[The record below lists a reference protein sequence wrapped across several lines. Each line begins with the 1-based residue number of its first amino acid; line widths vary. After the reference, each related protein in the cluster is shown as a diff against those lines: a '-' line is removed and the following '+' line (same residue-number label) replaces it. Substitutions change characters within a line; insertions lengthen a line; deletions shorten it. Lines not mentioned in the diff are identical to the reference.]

1 MDLLN
6 DWVSESIL
14 YAIGWTL
21 VHSLWQLVILAAGLW
36 LMLKVFS
43 KKSADFKYNLG
54 LAALCLSVVAAFGT
68 FIYEVASFAPTP
80 LFERINRSFIP
91 AQTVEASSS
100 IGMEE
105 FIYLAV
111 GWIELQLPLLVNFWF
126 LGALL
131 FLFRLFNSLS
141 EVRMLRKS
149 SSDLED
155 FQLEKMLYRL
165 MGKMNI
171 SKNVEL
177 RLTCYGVS
185 PITFGFL
192 KPIILI
198 PAGLI
203 LQLTPVQ
210 LEAIIAHELAHVK
223 RNDYLVNLFQSA
235 LEVLFFYHPCYWW
248 MNQTVKE
255 LRENAADDLAVQVGV
270 VPKELAHS
278 LAEVLNFAKQNPPEL
293 ALAAGKRR
301 NPTLQRIKR
310 ILGHPAQTYP
320 QNPIISIPMLLTL
333 LLSAGL
339 MATAQQDVSVS
350 VEKMNPVTVDV
361 NAEMQ
366 AIAEVEKNINV
377 NVNSNI
383 NTNLNVSVDTIVD
396 NEVKKVVI
404 TDGKPTYVN
413 SKNQVVEYQY
423 AKPEHV
429 MIKGDTIITKGD
441 TIVIKKGKNGSYVYK
456 QNGKTMVLE
465 DMPALDLAPMPPF
478 PAETM
483 APMMDFAMAPMP
495 PMDFEMAPMVDF
507 EMAAM
512 PAMEFVMSDM
522 PMMDFVVSPPMDFAF
537 FGNSFSPKDTI
548 NMTKAEKEKWAKDME
563 KKAEEYARK
572 MENWQATMQPKMEA
586 FQEKMEEWQRANEPR
601 MEEYQAKMAEW
612 QKAMKPKMEEFEK
625 KMEAWQKANEPKM
638 KEFEAKME
646 AWQKANE
653 PKMKEY
659 EEKMKAW
666 EKEMQPKME
675 EFQRKMEIW
684 QKENAAKIEAY
695 QKKLE
700 EQLKKKDDNK

>member
-1 MDLLN
+1 MNLLN
-6 DWVSESIL
+6 DWFAESIL
-14 YAIGWTL
+14 YATGWTL
-21 VHSLWQLVILAAGLW
+21 VHSLWQLVIISACFW
-36 LMLKVFS
+36 LFLKIFGKHS
-43 KKSADFKYNLG
+43 TAFKYNLG
-54 LAALCLSVVAAFGT
+54 LAALGLTLLTAIGT
-68 FIYEVASFAPTP
+68 FIYELSMFSPAPLFDRLNLAFVPDQNFEVASSYST
-80 LFERINRSFIP
+80 EGYINQLI
-91 AQTVEASSS
+91 
-100 IGMEE
+100 
-105 FIYLAV
+105 

-141 EVRMLRKS
+141 EIRTLRKS
-149 SSDLED
+149 SSEPQD

-171 SKNVEL
+171 SKNVEI
-177 RLTCYGVS
+177 RLTSYGVS
-185 PITFGFL
+185 PVTFGYL

-203 LQLTPVQ
+203 FQLSPVQ

-223 RNDYLVNLFQSA
+223 RNDYLVNLFQSG

-248 MNQTVKE
+248 INQTVKE
-255 LRENAADDLAVQVGV
+255 LRENAADDLAVQAGV
-270 VPKELAHS
+270 VPKELAYS

-350 VEKMNPVTVDV
+350 VEKINPVTVDV

-366 AIAEVEKNINV
+366 AIAEVEKNINANA

-383 NTNLNVSVDTIVD
+383 STVVNVSLDTIVD

-413 SKNQVVEYQY
+413 SKNQVIEYQY

-429 MIKGDTIITKGD
+429 LIKGDTIITKGD
-441 TIVIKKGKNGSYVYK
+441 TVIVKNNKKGSYVYK
-456 QNGKTMVLE
+456 RNGEVLVLQDIPNLE
-465 DMPALDLAPMPPF
+465 LTPMPPF
-478 PAETM
+478 PGEAM
-483 APMMDFAMAPMP
+483 APVMDFDMAPMP
-495 PMDFEMAPMVDF
+495 PMEFEMAPIPDFDMSGMPLMVF
-507 EMAAM
+507 EMGDHPM
-512 PAMEFVMSDM
+512 FFEFDGKNGPGV
-522 PMMDFVVSPPMDFAF
+522 F
-537 FGNSFSPKDTI
+537 FNADTI
-548 NMTKAEKEKWAKDME
+548 KNMTPEQKEKWTKDME
-563 KKAEEYARK
+563 RRSAEWAKAAELKAVEWEAHQEEFQAK
-572 MENWQATMQPKMEA
+572 MQEWQKAMEPKMKE
-586 FQEKMEEWQRANEPR
+586 FEK
-601 MEEYQAKMAEW
+601 KMAEW
-612 QKAMKPKMEEFEK
+612 QKAY
-625 KMEAWQKANEPKM
+625 EPKM
-638 KEFEAKME
+638 KEFEAKMK
-646 AWQKANE
+646 AWQESNE

-659 EEKMKAW
+659 EAKMKAW

-675 EFQRKMEIW
+675 EYQRKMEVW

>member
-6 DWVSESIL
+6 DWIAESIL
-14 YAIGWTL
+14 YATGWTL
-21 VHSLWQLVILAAGLW
+21 VHSLWQLVIISASFW
-36 LMLKVFS
+36 LLLKIFGKQS
-43 KKSADFKYNLG
+43 TAFKYNLG
-54 LAALCLSVVAAFGT
+54 LGALGLTLLTALGT
-68 FIYEVASFAPTP
+68 FFYELSIYTPTP
-80 LFERINRSFIP
+80 LFERLNMAFVPAESLNTSSGYETDGLINVI
-91 AQTVEASSS
+91 
-100 IGMEE
+100 I
-105 FIYLAV
+105 

-141 EVRMLRKS
+141 EIRTLRKS
-149 SSDLED
+149 STDPQD
-155 FQLEKMLYRL
+155 FQLEKTLYRL
-165 MGKMNI
+165 MGKMDI

-177 RLTCYGVS
+177 RLTSYCVS
-185 PITFGFL
+185 PVTFGYL

-203 LQLTPVQ
+203 FQLTPVQ

-223 RNDYLVNLFQSA
+223 RNDYLINLFQSA

-270 VPKELAHS
+270 VPKELAYS

-339 MATAQQDVSVS
+339 MATAQQDASVA

-366 AIAEVEKNINV
+366 AIAEVEKNINA

-383 NTNLNVSVDTIVD
+383 DNNVNVFLDTIID

-413 SKNQVVEYQY
+413 SKNQIVEYQY

-429 MIKGDTIITKGD
+429 LIKGDTIITKGD
-441 TIVIKKGKNGSYVYK
+441 TVILKSRKKGTYVYHR
-456 QNGKTMVLE
+456 NGEMVVLD
-465 DMPALDLAPMPPF
+465 DMPELELAPVPPF
-478 PAETM
+478 PGEAM
-483 APMMDFAMAPMP
+483 APVMDFAMAPMP
-495 PMDFEMAPMVDF
+495 PMEFGMAPVPDFDMSEMPEMVFEMGDHPMIF
-507 EMAAM
+507 E
-512 PAMEFVMSDM
+512 FDGKNGLG
-522 PMMDFVVSPPMDFAF
+522 F
-537 FGNSFSPKDTI
+537 FFDADTI
-548 NMTKAEKEKWAKDME
+548 KNMTPEEKEKWAKNVE
-563 KKAEEYARK
+563 KRSAEWAKAAELNAAKWEAHQEEFGA
-572 MENWQATMQPKMEA
+572 
-586 FQEKMEEWQRANEPR
+586 KMEEWQKAMEPKLK
-601 MEEYQAKMAEW
+601 EFEKKMAEW
-612 QKAMKPKMEEFEK
+612 QNAY
-625 KMEAWQKANEPKM
+625 EPKM
-638 KEFEAKME
+638 KEFEAKMK
-646 AWQKANE
+646 AWQESNE
-653 PKMKEY
+653 PKLKEY

-675 EFQRKMEIW
+675 EYQRKMEVW
-684 QKENAAKIEAY
+684 QQENAAKIEAY
-695 QKKLE
+695 QKKIE
-700 EQLKKKDDNK
+700 EELKKKEDNK

>member
-6 DWVSESIL
+6 DWVSESIV

-21 VHSLWQLVILAAGLW
+21 VHSLWQLVILGAGLW
-36 LMLKVFS
+36 FMLKVFS

-54 LAALCLSVVAAFGT
+54 LAALCLSVVAAVGT
-68 FIYEVASFAPTP
+68 FIYEVASFTPTP

-91 AQTVEASSS
+91 MQTIEASSS

-141 EVRMLRKS
+141 EVRTLRKS
-149 SSDLED
+149 SSDPED

-165 MGKMNI
+165 VSKMNI

-177 RLTCYGVS
+177 RLTSYGVS
-185 PITFGFL
+185 PITFGYL
-192 KPIILI
+192 KPVILI

-248 MNQTVKE
+248 MSQTVKE

-301 NPTLQRIKR
+301 NPTLQRIRR

-350 VEKMNPVTVDV
+350 AEKVNPVTVDV
-361 NAEMQ
+361 NTELQ
-366 AIAEVEKNINV
+366 AIAQVENNINLNA

-383 NTNLNVSVDTIVD
+383 NNNLEVSADTIVD

-413 SKNQVVEYQY
+413 SKNQVVDYQY

-429 MIKGDTIITKGD
+429 LIKGDTIITKGD

-495 PMDFEMAPMVDF
+495 PMDFEMAPMPDF
-507 EMAAM
+507 EMGSM
-512 PAMEFVMSDM
+512 PEMIFEMGDHPMIFEFDGKNG
-522 PMMDFVVSPPMDFAF
+522 PGF
-537 FGNSFSPKDTI
+537 FFNADTI
-548 NMTKAEKEKWAKDME
+548 KNMTPEQKEKWAKEIDKRSIE
-563 KKAEEYARK
+563 WARAAELKAAEWEVHQEEFEA
-572 MENWQATMQPKMEA
+572 KMEA
-586 FQEKMEEWQRANEPR
+586 
-601 MEEYQAKMAEW
+601 W

-659 EEKMKAW
+659 EAKMKEW
-666 EKEMQPKME
+666 EAKMQPKME
-675 EFQRKMEIW
+675 EYQRKMEVW

-700 EQLKKKDDNK
+700 EALKKKEDNK